1 MTAQLY
7 TTELKRRNRII
18 AATATMA
25 AGAAPFLVVFAVI
38 QLWASAPEYILG
50 VLTLAAFVCA
60 GLAPWYV
67 HGTVALL
74 GNYSLRSRL
83 KTQVQQRT
91 KVDLDALGAVFVGFS
106 PGERLRVWGGETDR
120 DVGFLYVR
128 NDTLVYHGDEF
139 DWSLPGKQ
147 IDSVQMAPPVS
158 GLRRI
163 IIHWHMPRHQSRALS
178 LVCREANTI
187 EGAAKA
193 TRRLYYTLHGW
204 FSDASERKLPQG
216 GLQLGYPPTDTSGSW
231 AMDQTVRGS
240 CLVILALGVIMGLT
254 IWRISGEM
262 ARIGSYYLAI
272 LWAGLIAVVGTI
284 LTSYVLNYM
293 HAWESSQPPPGGGR
307 NRSA

>member
-1 MTAQLY
+1 MSAQLY
-7 TTELKRRNRII
+7 TTELKRRNRLI
-18 AATATMA
+18 AAAATMA

-38 QLWASAPEYILG
+38 QLWASAPGYVLG
-50 VLTLAAFVCA
+50 VLTVAAFVGA

-67 HGTVALL
+67 HGTLALM
-74 GNYSLRSRL
+74 GNYTLRGRL
-83 KTQVQQRT
+83 KTRVQQRT

-106 PGERLRVWGGETDR
+106 PGERLRIWDGETDR
-120 DVGFLYVR
+120 DVGFLYIR

-163 IIHWHMPRHQSRALS
+163 VIHWHMPRHQSRALS
-178 LVCREANTI
+178 LVCREANTV

-193 TRRLYYTLHGW
+193 TRRLYYALDSW
-204 FSDASERKLPQG
+204 FMAAADRELPQG
-216 GLQLGYPPTDTSGSW
+216 GLQLGYPPTGISGSW
-231 AMDQTVRGS
+231 AMDQAARGS
-240 CLVILALGVIMGLT
+240 CVVILALSAIMGLT

-262 ARIGSYYLAI
+262 VRIGSYYLGI
-272 LWAGLIAVVGTI
+272 LWAGLITVVGMI

-293 HAWESSQPPPGGGR
+293 HAWEATHAPNGSAG
-307 NRSA
+307 NRDA